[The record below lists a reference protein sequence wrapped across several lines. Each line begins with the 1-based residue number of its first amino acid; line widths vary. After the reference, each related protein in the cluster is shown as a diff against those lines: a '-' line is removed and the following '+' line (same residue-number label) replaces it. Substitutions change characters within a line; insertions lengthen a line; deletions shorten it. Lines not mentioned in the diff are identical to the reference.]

1 MVVGEG
7 GKSLLESAS
16 RLPVVGLLVRAL
28 RKSRDHHIRDMAAST
43 AYFSFFSLFPLLLGV
58 IAGGSFFLDSE
69 EIRSHLD
76 RILTDTLPGSAAL
89 VTDNIDALIRLR
101 GAAGVASIAGL
112 FWSAGKMFG
121 ALSRGINRALGL
133 TRTHPFFLTP
143 LRSFLMA
150 LTVVVLLFLAMAVST
165 VVELLAKVDLG
176 PIAKG
181 VGNLLTFAG
190 GHPTS
195 YLFVFVTFC
204 LIYKLVPYERLSWR
218 EILPGALFAS
228 FLFELGKTGFVFYL
242 DNVAHLEAVYGS
254 VSSIIALL
262 LWLYFSAR
270 VLLLGSELIAVTREE
285 KQHGEGVS

>member
-1 MVVGEG
+1 MTP
-7 GKSLLESAS
+7 KSLLDSVS
-16 RLPVVGLLVRAL
+16 RVPVVGLLVRAL
-28 RKSRDHHIRDMAAST
+28 LKGRDHHIRDMAAST

-58 IAGGSFFLDSE
+58 IAGGSFFLDSD
-69 EIRSHLD
+69 EIRIHLD
-76 RILTDTLPGSAAL
+76 TILANTLPGSAAF
-89 VTDNIDALIRLR
+89 VTGNIDALIRLR

-133 TRTHPFFLTP
+133 TRTQPFFLTP

-150 LTVVVLLFLAMAVST
+150 LTVMVLLFLTMAVST
-165 VVELLAKVDLG
+165 IVKLLARLDVG

-181 VGNLLTFAG
+181 LDGSLSFAG
-190 GHPTS
+190 THATS

-204 LIYKLVPYERLSWR
+204 LLYKLVPYERLSWR
-218 EILPGALFAS
+218 EILPGALFAA
-228 FLFELGKTGFVFYL
+228 FLFELGKTAFVFYL

-254 VSSIIALL
+254 VSSIIVLL

-270 VLLLGSELIAVTREE
+270 VLLLGSEIIAVHREE
-285 KQHGEGVS
+285 QRQAQRTS